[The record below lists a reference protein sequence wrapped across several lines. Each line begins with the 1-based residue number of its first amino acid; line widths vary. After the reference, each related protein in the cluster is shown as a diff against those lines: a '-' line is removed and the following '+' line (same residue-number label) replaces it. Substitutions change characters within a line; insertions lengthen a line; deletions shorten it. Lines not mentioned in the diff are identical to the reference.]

1 MVCGID
7 EAGRGPLA
15 GPVTAAAVVL
25 PRGFPFHVLADS
37 KVLSAAKREAAATV
51 IRENAVAW
59 SVAWA
64 WPREIDEINI
74 HHATLLAMAR
84 CHNRLLMRVRMSGVP
99 NAVTRVLVDGKFVP
113 AVESPCEA
121 IVRGDS
127 LIPEISAAS
136 ILAKTARDRWMTEY
150 AAHDPRYGFEKH
162 KGYPT
167 SAHREAVRQHGL
179 CIIHRV
185 TFCRGL
191 ENTPT

>member
-37 KVLSAAKREAAATV
+37 KVLSAAKREAAAIV
-51 IRENAVAW
+51 IREHAVAW

-64 WPREIDEINI
+64 WPREIDELNI

-84 CHNRLLMRVRMSGVP
+84 CHDRVVIRVPGV
-99 NAVTRVLVDGKFVP
+99 VTRVLVDGKFTP
-113 AVESPCEA
+113 AVRSPCEA

-127 LIPEISAAS
+127 SVAEISAAS
-136 ILAKTARDRWMTEY
+136 ILAKTARDRWMIEY
-150 AAHDPRYGFEKH
+150 AQHDPRYGFERH

-167 SAHREAVRQHGL
+167 VAHRDAVREHGL
-179 CIIHRV
+179 CVIHRV
-185 TFCRGL
+185 SFCRGL
-191 ENTPT
+191 VSTPR